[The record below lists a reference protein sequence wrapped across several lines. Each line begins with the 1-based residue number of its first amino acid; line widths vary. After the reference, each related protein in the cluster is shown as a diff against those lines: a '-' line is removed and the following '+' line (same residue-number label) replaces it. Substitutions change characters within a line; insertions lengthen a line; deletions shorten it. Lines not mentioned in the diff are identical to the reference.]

1 MRGRYNVN
9 SQIQFK
15 TLILRSILC
24 EYSDVYIFV
33 SGTIKV
39 AALASGGRNSVILL
53 EVKNCA
59 SFTNFMSEIHNT
71 QIDNGNR

>member
-59 SFTNFMSEIHNT
+59 SFTNSMSEIHNT
-71 QIDNGNR
+71 RNNGNR

>member
-1 MRGRYNVN
+1 MMICVEG
-9 SQIQFK
+9 IM
-15 TLILRSILC
+15 SIV

-33 SGTIKV
+33 SGTVKV

-59 SFTNFMSEIHNT
+59 SFTNSMSEIHNT
-71 QIDNGNR
+71 RNNGNR